1 MYVCV
6 WCVWEG
12 KKRKKINRRKSGAA
26 QLHREKSAQWWRVW
40 WIVGIGKKRYIFV
53 CVANVVQ
60 KKSKKK
66 KDNK

>member
-12 KKRKKINRRKSGAA
+12 KKRKKITGVKAARRNCIGK
-26 QLHREKSAQWWRVW
+26 KSAQWWRVW

-60 KKSKKK
+60 KK
-66 KDNK
+66 